1 MSTVRLNMTKLY
13 RWGLCLSLVLFGYL
27 IPHPRVQAQTSAVP
41 FDTLQVSVLSTA
53 TALAPA
59 NGNRTGLLLTNPG
72 TVGVYIGNSLS
83 VTTANGAFLPGG
95 GSISLPTRAPVFAIS
110 SGATQVIT
118 GLETFEKLP

>member
-1 MSTVRLNMTKLY
+1 MPIDNKNRHLAFLAI
-13 RWGLCLSLVLFGYL
+13 LVLLAIAWTWGFNL
-27 IPHPRVQAQTSAVP
+27 HPVQAQTSAVP

-72 TVGVYIGNSLS
+72 SIGVYIGNSAS
-83 VTTANGAFLPGG
+83 VTTSTGAFLPGG